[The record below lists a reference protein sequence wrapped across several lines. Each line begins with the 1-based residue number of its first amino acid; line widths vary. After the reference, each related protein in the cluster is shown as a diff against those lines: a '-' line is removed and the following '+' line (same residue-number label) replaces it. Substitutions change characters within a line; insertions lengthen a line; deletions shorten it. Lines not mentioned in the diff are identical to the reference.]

1 MNVEILS
8 FLGDFSQIFTL
19 LFVLP
24 GMLLLGLYLT
34 YRLGFVQFFKLKM
47 SFGHLLKKNKECK
60 GNMSHFEAISA
71 VLAGNFGT
79 GNISGM
85 AVAITMGGPGAL
97 VWMWVMAFLGA
108 AIQFASCLLAVKYRT
123 TNEKGEY
130 VGGPMYYL
138 SKGLGLPRLGSLFAV
153 LTLFGAITVGNLA
166 QVNSMSLPLEQLGI
180 SPLMCGIGMAIC
192 VSFVILGG
200 LQRMA
205 KWASLIVPLKA
216 FLYLGTGLIIIA
228 LNFEMLGPAIKMM
241 FKAAIDPYAVT
252 GGLVGAGILKAITTG
267 FDRGIFATDAG
278 TGIVPILQSGA
289 RTSNAVIDGV
299 VTLVAPFMVM
309 VVCTT
314 TGLILLMTG
323 AWQQPE
329 LQSTNMVTY
338 AFTKG
343 LGSPIGGYIVIV
355 ALALFGYTTILAW
368 ACCAEKALGYLFG
381 VKYATRFK
389 YLYIALLP
397 LGALIRVDLV
407 WVMADIC
414 VTSMLVTNMIGIAGL
429 SREVIKDTHQF
440 FKKGEDEIESVISHQ
455 ECHGQVDKILT

>member
-1 MNVEILS
+1 MDLGIQSLLS
-8 FLGDFSQIFTL
+8 DFSQTFTL

-34 YRLGFVQFFKLKM
+34 YRLGFVQIFKLKM
-47 SFGHLLKKNKECK
+47 SFANLLNKNKECK
-60 GNMSHFEAISA
+60 GNMSHFEAISS

-85 AVAITMGGPGAL
+85 AVAISMGGPGAL
-97 VWMWVMAFLGA
+97 VWMWAMAFLGA

-123 TNEKGEY
+123 KNEKGEY

-138 SKGLGLPRLGSLFAV
+138 SKGLGMHRLGALFAV
-153 LTLFGAITVGNLA
+153 LTLCGAITVGNLA
-166 QVNSMSLPLEQLGI
+166 QINSMSLPLEQLGI
-180 SPLMCGIGMAIC
+180 SPLACGLGMAVC
-192 VSFVILGG
+192 VAIVILGG

-205 KWASLIVPLKA
+205 KFASLIVPLKA
-216 FLYLGTGLIIIA
+216 FLYLGTALVIVA
-228 LNFEMLGPAIKMM
+228 LNFEMVGPAFKMM
-241 FKAAIDPYAVT
+241 FKASIDPYAVT
-252 GGLVGAGILKAITTG
+252 GGVVGAGILKAITTG

-289 RTSNAVIDGV
+289 RTNHAVIDGV

-323 AWQQPE
+323 AWQQTD

-343 LGSPIGGYIVIV
+343 LGTPIGGYIVIV

-368 ACCAEKALGYLFG
+368 ACCAEKALEYLFG
-381 VKYATRFK
+381 VKYGKRFK

-397 LGALIRVDLV
+397 VGALIQVEVV
-407 WVMADIC
+407 WILADIC
-414 VTSMLVTNMIGIAGL
+414 VTAMLVTNMIGIAGL
-429 SREVIKDTHQF
+429 SREVIKDTHTF
-440 FKKGEDEIESVISHQ
+440 FGGSSTPENAVARE
-455 ECHGQVDKILT
+455 ECHGRIERSKA